1 MTGLSPQVLAELIA
15 ELGPRWQAH
24 QDARLADRPRQRAVG
39 AGASYR
45 LILINGCRLELL
57 HWLGRSRRTRRCLS
71 TAGLRDR
78 APERTNDM
86 RMNWHRGLDR
96 AAAVQAALSGREMAA
111 RELHQPA
118 RAAA

>member
-1 MTGLSPQVLAELIA
+1 MG
-15 ELGPRWQAH
+15 
-24 QDARLADRPRQRAVG
+24 
-39 AGASYR
+39 
-45 LILINGCRLELL
+45 
-57 HWLGRSRRTRRCLS
+57 
-71 TAGLRDR
+71 